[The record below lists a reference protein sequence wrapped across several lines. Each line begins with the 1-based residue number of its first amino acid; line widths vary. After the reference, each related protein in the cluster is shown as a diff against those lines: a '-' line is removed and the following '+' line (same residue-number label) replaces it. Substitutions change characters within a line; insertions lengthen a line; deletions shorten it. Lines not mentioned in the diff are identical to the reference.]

1 MQRPQGQ
8 PQRGCP
14 TRWPSSFRLPRCLR
28 AARLYR
34 RHLEGYEADDLL
46 GTIAAAAEREGDE
59 CVLVTGDRDSFQL
72 VSSHVSVYL
81 AANSETKVYDP
92 ARITA
97 EYGVAPA
104 QLVDVKAI
112 MGDASD
118 NIKGRQRNRRK
129 RARWR

>member
-1 MQRPQGQ
+1 MRDLQGQ
-8 PQRGCP
+8 PQGDADALAVQ
-14 TRWPSSFRLPRCLR
+14 LPFAKDVCGL
-28 AARLYR
+28 LGYTVVTC
-34 RHLEGYEADDLL
+34 EGYEADDLL

-72 VSSHVSVYL
+72 VSPHVSVYL

-92 ARITA
+92 ARIAA

-112 MGDASD
+112 MATRRTTSRASAESA
-118 NIKGRQRNRRK
+118 K